1 MHSKDW
7 RNIFVTDTIDARQ
20 LEEDLICP
28 VSSSG
33 PCGYMVPVRGTNP
46 PVIMSMGRPQRC
58 SFIGDN
64 PLTYDDCKGM
74 CEQWN
79 RNPPPNHVGPPCAGI
94 DFAETESGTGPCELV
109 RSLRPDGSTDLLCP
123 QSNDFQPSTTNNWQA
138 VTNASQICN
147 FNSDSANNP
156 NLPQFR
162 CFAVFDRTLGDNCP
176 TIPNCPA

>member
-1 MHSKDW
+1 MQSKEW

-94 DFAETESGTGPCELV
+94 DFLESTACELV
-109 RSLRPDGSTDLLCP
+109 RSLRPGGETDLLCP
-123 QSNDFQPSTTNNWQA
+123 QFRSDFELSSTNNWKA
-138 VTNASQICN
+138 VTNASQICR
-147 FNSDSANNP
+147 FRSDSDHNP
-156 NLPQFR
+156 NLPDFSS
-162 CFAVFDRTLGDNCP
+162 FAVFDRAIVGDSCPGISYCP
-176 TIPNCPA
+176 TSA